1 MITSYCIL
9 ALNRVELAKHTGLF
23 SLQIASEALINSVF
37 LCAEPLASGL
47 PGNQDALWQA

>member
-23 SLQIASEALINSVF
+23 AVQKA
-37 LCAEPLASGL
+37 GL
-47 PGNQDALWQA
+47 EGVHIEI